1 MPNASNSTLSLML
14 DMARSIRKPKR
25 HHPAHYPCLST
36 INKRFQT
43 PLTRRT
49 KLRNG
54 STDNRF
60 LTGIN
65 RA

>member
-1 MPNASNSTLSLML
+1 ML

-25 HHPAHYPCLST
+25 HHPDHYPCLST

-54 STDNRF
+54 SADNRF